1 MTGFFFGLMD
11 GKKKQIIAE
20 ILGTYF
26 MIFAGCGSVVV
37 NLSTA
42 NTVTFPGI
50 CAVWGLVVMV
60 LVYSVGHISGAH
72 FNPAVTVAFAT
83 CGRFPW
89 KQVGT
94 LRCVA
99 TSSSSSRIG
108 ATLHYLICDLTE
120 HDVPTKQHQ
129 LQVSASL

>member
-1 MTGFFFGLMD
+1 MNELM
-11 GKKKQIIAE
+11 KLKQIFAE
-20 ILGTYF
+20 VLGTYF

-37 NLSTA
+37 NLRT
-42 NTVTFPGI
+42 NGTVTFPGI

-89 KQVGT
+89 KQVSPSEAT
-94 LRCVA
+94 LR
-99 TSSSSSRIG
+99 SGILSIG
-108 ATLHYLICDLTE
+108 DL
-120 HDVPTKQHQ
+120 KF
-129 LQVSASL
+129 

>member
-1 MTGFFFGLMD
+1 MTFFFRID
-11 GKKKQIIAE
+11 GWKKKQIIAE

-42 NTVTFPGI
+42 GTVTFPGI

-72 FNPAVTVAFAT
+72 MNPAVTLSFA
-83 CGRFPW
+83 CFRHFPW
-89 KQVGT
+89 IQVCVRLLPTEKHIRPFCSPGSFPL
-94 LRCVA
+94 LRILFVSC
-99 TSSSSSRIG
+99 SSCYRKS
-108 ATLHYLICDLTE
+108 CC
-120 HDVPTKQHQ
+120 
-129 LQVSASL
+129 

>member
-1 MTGFFFGLMD
+1 MIPAPALGV
-11 GKKKQIIAE
+11 QILAE
-20 ILGTYF
+20 IFGTF
-26 MIFAGCGSVVV
+26 FLIFAGCAAVAV
-37 NLSTA
+37 NLRTGG
-42 NTVTFPGI
+42 TVTFPGI

-60 LVYSVGHISGAH
+60 LVYS
-72 FNPAVTVAFAT
+72 VAFAT